1 MCSPLKLI
9 IYYILKEILTS
20 LVILIKGEQSNILLM
35 DAHRSNE
42 NMLTLLIETNKIE
55 AQFVQ
60 KGNKNFECHT
70 TLEAQKE
77 KILVC

>member
-20 LVILIKGEQSNILLM
+20 LVILIKGEQSSILLM

-55 AQFVQ
+55 A
-60 KGNKNFECHT
+60 
-70 TLEAQKE
+70 
-77 KILVC
+77 